1 MPNSNILSGE
11 YLLVATLDGNAR
23 YYVDYHVTP
32 NPNGVVEYVYRVQ
45 TVNSYGDGLIAEVS
59 QIDSS
64 SIGFGPFVIQMVYYL
79 VWILPLLAFVVTI
92 VVLWNHDKTRR
103 RLR

>member
-1 MPNSNILSGE
+1 
-11 YLLVATLDGNAR
+11 
-23 YYVDYHVTP
+23 
-32 NPNGVVEYVYRVQ
+32 
-45 TVNSYGDGLIAEVS
+45 VS